1 MANRS
6 STVSARLAG
15 AWASPAAAESAS
27 AASTGSHEIRTNMS
41 APPQLSSHLLRCF
54 APSARRPSMAR
65 DRRIQ
70 LLLSIFDQA
79 FGGASWH
86 GTPLGGALRGVSLRQ
101 ALWRPR
107 PRRPNL
113 PEPVPPTAY
122 W

>member
-41 APPQLSSHLLRCF
+41 APPQLSSHLLRRF

-65 DRRIQ
+65 DRRVQ

-86 GTPLGGALRGVSLRQ
+86 GTPFGGAFPRSSL
-101 ALWRPR
+101 
-107 PRRPNL
+107 
-113 PEPVPPTAY
+113 PPAP
-122 W
+122 WPPPPPPPPPLDL

>member
-1 MANRS
+1 
-6 STVSARLAG
+6 
-15 AWASPAAAESAS
+15 
-27 AASTGSHEIRTNMS
+27 MS
-41 APPQLSSHLLRCF
+41 APPQLSSHLLRRF

-65 DRRIQ
+65 DRRVQ

-107 PRRPNL
+107 PGRHNIWGLGLHTAGWENAVRRRPTQDDPGAFPPAGANL
-113 PEPVPPTAY
+113 PR
-122 W
+122 